1 MDQHPQS
8 PFVSTK
14 RSPVPRAVFE
24 RLLGRWGMEELVEP
38 RVRGL
43 VLAHLAIGA
52 DAIEALA
59 WPGDTHALEVLALA
73 GLVEG
78 ALGIDIPERLLDH
91 VESYRMLVD
100 VVVGQLMSRVAAG
113 REPVPDVVWISAVAR
128 SADAG
133 AGMVRAGR
141 LTTYLA
147 ETIMDDAHLGRPG
160 ARLDVGVAREA
171 SDDDIVTVRTHFARL
186 ALRGTPFAV
195 QRHGEAPP
203 AHSDVGEN

>member
-1 MDQHPQS
+1 M
-8 PFVSTK
+8 STG

-24 RLLGRWGMEELVEP
+24 RVLGRWGMEELVEP

-43 VLAHLAIGA
+43 VLAHLGTAD

-59 WPGDTHALEVLALA
+59 WPGGTHALEVLTLA

-91 VESYRMLVD
+91 VESYRTLVD
-100 VVVGQLMSRVAAG
+100 VVVGRLVSRVAAG

-128 SADAG
+128 SANTCG
-133 AGMVRAGR
+133 GMVRAGP

-186 ALRGTPFAV
+186 ALRGTPLAV
-195 QRHGEAPP
+195 RRHGEARC
-203 AHSDVGEN
+203 AHSEVGER